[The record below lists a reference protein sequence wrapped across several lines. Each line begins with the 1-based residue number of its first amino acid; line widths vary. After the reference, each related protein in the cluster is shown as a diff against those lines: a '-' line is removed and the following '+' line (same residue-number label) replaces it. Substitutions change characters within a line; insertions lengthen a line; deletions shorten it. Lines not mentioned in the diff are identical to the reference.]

1 MIPQA
6 YVDNLK
12 TNYDGRWVGDA
23 RNRFSSNP
31 DGKIAYVQSGRDI
44 KGQSFERVLGDVGF
58 LLELT
63 PHEGKGAKR
72 LEFRDSPAR
81 TQAWEDLIFGL
92 IEGRTNVEAL
102 GVARVVKVSANGR
115 GQIVTLWDK
124 DLDDALQELGYPEIC
139 RDEYTIEA
147 GFVKNNS

>member
-12 TNYDGRWVGDA
+12 SNFDGQWVGDA
-23 RNRFSSNP
+23 RNRFTQDPN
-31 DGKIAYVQSGRDI
+31 GKISYVQSGRDI
-44 KGQSFERVLGDVGF
+44 KGQSFERILGDVGF

-63 PHEGKGAKR
+63 PNEGRGAKR

-81 TQAWEDLIFGL
+81 TQSWEDVLWGM

-102 GVARVVKVSANGR
+102 GVARVTKVTANGR
-115 GQIVTLWDK
+115 GQVVTLWGP
-124 DLDDALQELGYPEIC
+124 DLDAALDALGYPQIR
-139 RDEYTIEA
+139 RDEYTAEH
-147 GFVKNNS
+147 GFGPG